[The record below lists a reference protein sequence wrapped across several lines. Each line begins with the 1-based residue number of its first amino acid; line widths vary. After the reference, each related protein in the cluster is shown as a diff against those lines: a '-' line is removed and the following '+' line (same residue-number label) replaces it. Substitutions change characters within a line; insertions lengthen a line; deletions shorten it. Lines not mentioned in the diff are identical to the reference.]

1 MPEEY
6 FDVAFIN
13 FKKMILFG
21 RATFGRDDFGVTI
34 EKEIEQVLTQEQRKA
49 YYDLDERQHSEKQAL
64 LSSFID
70 RNG

>member
-13 FKKMILFG
+13 FTKMILFG

-34 EKEIEQVLTQEQRKA
+34 EKEIEQTLTKEQKKA
-49 YYDLDERQHSEKQAL
+49 YHDLDEKQHSEMQAL
-64 LSSFID
+64 LSSFVD
-70 RNG
+70 RNV